1 MKVEEQLYKILNE
14 YTEEMGEEVHSAF
27 KDIGKETSLD
37 LKNVSKQKFKKTKHS
52 KHYANGWTYKARG
65 KGLNTS
71 VTIYNRT
78 KPSLTHLLENGHMI
92 LTNGVNH
99 GRTRAIK
106 HIEPAE
112 KEALNKLMTRLQK

>member
-14 YTEEMGEEVHSAF
+14 YTEEMGEEVHETF

-37 LKNVSKQKFKKTKHS
+37 LKSVSKQKFKKTKHK
-52 KHYANGWTYKARG
+52 KHYANGWTYKVKG

-92 LTNGVNH
+92 LINGVNH

-106 HIEPAE
+106 HIETAE
-112 KEALNKLMTRLQK
+112 KEALNKLITRLQK